1 MIARAIIVAA
11 ALLFLWH
18 GVAAADATTFVLRDN
33 CPPSFEK
40 TDTGICQ
47 LRTLYDFYDSVQGAG
62 LGGTQTAL
70 PAHRDGFTPEQIDLG
85 RYLFFDPV
93 LSGDGSIACASCHNP
108 RQGFSDGLP
117 RSKGMAGRVVA
128 RAAPTLWNTAFLNK
142 FFWDARATTLEDQA
156 VGPLFDPDEMDNTPQ
171 RLLDSLNA
179 IPAYQAMF
187 RQAFPAR
194 EEEGIAL
201 DQVYLALAAFQTSL
215 ISLNS
220 RYDRYA
226 HGYHAALSEQEVEG
240 LNIFRSFVARCAE
253 CHTPP
258 LFTNQQIAVIGAP
271 EPDGLP
277 LDVGAQITYGAPE
290 LKAGFKVP
298 TLRNIV
304 QTAPY
309 MHSGKFDNLHQ
320 VAEFYNGGRGHAVP
334 QGVDLHLHWHISSP
348 NLTEYELA
356 RLVDFLGTLTDESL
370 TPEVPLQLPSGM
382 APAGNTIQSHTAK
395 TKTTSGDAS

>member
-1 MIARAIIVAA
+1 
-11 ALLFLWH
+11 
-18 GVAAADATTFVLRDN
+18 
-33 CPPSFEK
+33 
-40 TDTGICQ
+40 
-47 LRTLYDFYDSVQGAG
+47 
-62 LGGTQTAL
+62 
-70 PAHRDGFTPEQIDLG
+70 
-85 RYLFFDPV
+85 
-93 LSGDGSIACASCHNP
+93 
-108 RQGFSDGLP
+108 
-117 RSKGMAGRVVA
+117 MAGTEVA
-128 RAAPTLWNTAFLNK
+128 RAATTLWNTAFLEE
-142 FFWDARATTLEDQA
+142 FCGDARARSLEDQA

-201 DQVYLALAAFQTSL
+201 DQVYLALAAFQKSL

-356 RLVDFLGTLTDESL
+356 RLVDFLSTLTDESL